1 LDAQAVSQLD
11 ERELPVRDWVL
22 RLRPYPKPP
31 SARGDPLFP
40 TVWFNGVLN
49 SRVDERQ
56 YVEDNLRD
64 KSKYGQPDLPFVIA
78 ALCDRSLVTE
88 RLIEWALYGPEAV
101 TVPIRS
107 GVGRMNEAFLARN
120 PRGLWQR
127 GAEPQ
132 VTRVSAVLTAK
143 HVGPFVVASSDL
155 TLRKNPWAGRPLTDD
170 LPWRTVTG
178 DLHQNRLVTT
188 EPTASPREVLRLDA
202 HWPASA

>member
-1 LDAQAVSQLD
+1 
-11 ERELPVRDWVL
+11 
-22 RLRPYPKPP
+22 
-31 SARGDPLFP
+31 
-40 TVWFNGVLN
+40 VLN

-188 EPTASPREVLRLDA
+188 EPTASPQGSAKTRCPLASLGLRQPAANRNGCVDPHPQQREISNAMPRRTTL
-202 HWPASA
+202 